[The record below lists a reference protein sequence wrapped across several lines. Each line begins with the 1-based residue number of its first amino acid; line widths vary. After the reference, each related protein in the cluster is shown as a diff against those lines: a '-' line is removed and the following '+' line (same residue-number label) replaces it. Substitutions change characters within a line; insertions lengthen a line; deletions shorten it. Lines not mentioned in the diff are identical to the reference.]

1 MFLYGLGAKNDFYIC
16 KQFEGENKEECAME
30 MMWLAKPKIF
40 TVWPLTDLETH
51 LIICLELLLL
61 IGICEIICF
70 LEWFNRHSPRLV
82 PILFPSLKKNG

>member
-40 TVWPLTDLETH
+40 TVWPLTEKV
-51 LIICLELLLL
+51 C
-61 IGICEIICF
+61 
-70 LEWFNRHSPRLV
+70 
-82 PILFPSLKKNG
+82 